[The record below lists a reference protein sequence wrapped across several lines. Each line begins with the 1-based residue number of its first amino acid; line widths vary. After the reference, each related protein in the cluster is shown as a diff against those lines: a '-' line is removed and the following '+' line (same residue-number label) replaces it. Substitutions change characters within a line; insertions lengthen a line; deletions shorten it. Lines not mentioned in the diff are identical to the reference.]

1 MTFERAWVLIFA
13 LAPLA
18 WCAWEWRRTVR
29 VPGAALRSVL
39 KALAIAAVIVALAE
53 PRIDSSESKLAV
65 AALVDQSASMS
76 SADLSRANALVKEL
90 ERGRGRHDLAVRPFA
105 GSLGAATNASIA
117 VAAGAAS
124 RSTDIESA
132 LREAAA
138 GLPEKRVP
146 RLVLIS
152 DGKENRGS
160 MSRAAWQM
168 RELGIPID
176 VFSMKGRERPE
187 LRLEGVSLPPQAFV
201 GEKFTVEMQVTA
213 PRKARAAVEIGA
225 EGKTMGTSQVEL
237 DAGLNSVRA
246 TAAFT
251 ETGAVDLTGSVR
263 AEGLGEVRFARAIT
277 LKKPRMLY
285 VSQDPPG
292 TEASFLKTAAAAR
305 FDVQQDSDPA
315 KARLADYQLVVL
327 NNIDLEALTLD
338 RKAEIER
345 YVKQG
350 GGLLVVSGER
360 NIYIEKKKDVP
371 EDALERTLPA
381 KLAPPRSPEG
391 TCVILIVDKSSSM
404 EGRKMDLARL
414 AAIGVIENLR
424 PIDFVGV
431 LIFDNSFQ
439 WAVPIRK
446 AEDKLLIKR
455 LVGGITP
462 DGGTQIAPALSEA
475 FRKTVPVKATFKHIV
490 LLTDGISE
498 EGDSISVSREA
509 AQLKITIST
518 VGLGQDVNRAYLEKV
533 ASFSKGRAYFLVDPS
548 GLEQILLRDVMEHTG
563 STAIEKPSAPLITK
577 RAEVLEG
584 VGLETAP
591 ALKGYVKYQ
600 AKPTAETLLSMDAG
614 QTKDPLLTRWQFGLG
629 RAAVFASDAKSRWAE
644 PWLAWPGYDK
654 FWNNLLRDLL
664 PHSQEGEAQTEFDPS
679 SMTLSVNYRLGPEM
693 TEPKAPPA
701 IYVLGPNQF
710 REALTL
716 ERAGVGLYR
725 GRVKI
730 GDRRGLFRIRPL
742 EESRMFPETG
752 FYREEEELN
761 DYGANEALLK
771 QVAEFTGGRFN
782 PPVAE
787 VFAGTGKS
795 VPTVI
800 ELWPSFLG
808 AAVLLT
814 IAELFLRKASGF
826 TFWPRRATA

>member
-13 LAPLA
+13 LAPAA
-18 WCAWEWRRTVR
+18 WCFWEWRRSIR
-29 VPGAALRSVL
+29 VPGGRLRLLL
-39 KALAIAAVIVALAE
+39 KAISLAAVIIAFAE
-53 PRIDSSESKLAV
+53 PRIDSSETKLAIT
-65 AALVDQSASMS
+65 ALVDNSASMS
-76 SADLSRANALVKEL
+76 PSDLTRANALVTEL
-90 ERGRGRHDLAVRPFA
+90 RRAQGRHDLTVRPFA
-105 GSLGAATNASIA
+105 GSLGKASNGSIA
-117 VAAGAAS
+117 ALGGAPG
-124 RSTDIESA
+124 RSTDLESA
-132 LREAAA
+132 IRDAAA
-138 GLPEKRVP
+138 GMPEKRVP

-152 DGKENRGS
+152 DGKENHGS
-160 MSRAAWQM
+160 VTRAAWQM

-176 VFSMKGRERPE
+176 VFAMKGRERPA

-201 GEKFTVEMQVTA
+201 GERFTVEMLVQSPAKT
-213 PRKARAAVEIGA
+213 KATVEIAA
-225 EGKTMGTSQVEL
+225 EGKTMGTNTVDLEPGQ
-237 DAGLNSVRA
+237 NTVRA
-246 TAAFT
+246 SAAFS
-251 ETGAVDLTGSVR
+251 ETGAVDLSGSIR
-263 AEGLGEVRFARAIT
+263 AEGQGEVRFARAIT
-277 LKKPRMLY
+277 LKRPRLLY

-292 TEASFLKTAAAAR
+292 TGASFLKTAETAR
-305 FDVQQDSDPA
+305 FEVHQESDPG
-315 KARLADYQLVVL
+315 RGRFSDYQLVVF
-327 NNIDLEALTLD
+327 NNIDLEAIGID

-350 GGLLVVSGER
+350 GGVLVISGER

-404 EGRKMDLARL
+404 EGRKMELARL

-498 EGDSISVSREA
+498 EGDSISVAREA
-509 AQLKITIST
+509 ANLKITIST
-518 VGLGQDVNRAYLEKV
+518 VGLGQDVNRAYLEKI
-533 ASFSKGRAYFLVDPS
+533 ASFSKGRPYFLVDPS

-563 STAIEKPSAPLITK
+563 STAIEKPSSPLIM
-577 RAEVLEG
+577 RPAEILEG
-584 VGLETAP
+584 VGMDSAP

-600 AKPTAETLLSMDAG
+600 SKPTAETLLAMEAG
-614 QTKDPLLTRWQFGLG
+614 ATKDPLLVRWQYGLG
-629 RAAVFASDAKSRWAE
+629 RAAVFTSDAKSRWAE
-644 PWLAWPGYDK
+644 PWLTWAGFDR

-664 PHSQEGEAQTEFDPS
+664 PHSSEGEVQTEFDPATS
-679 SMTLSVNYRLGPEM
+679 TLAVHYRLSPEAGD
-693 TEPKAPPA
+693 PKSPPA
-701 IYVLGPNQF
+701 IYVLGADQF

-716 ERAGVGLYR
+716 ERTGVGLYR

-742 EESRMFPETG
+742 EESRAFPETG

-771 QVAEFTGGRFN
+771 QIAEFTGGRLN
-782 PPVAE
+782 PPVGE
-787 VFAGTGKS
+787 VFSGTGRS

-800 ELWPSFLG
+800 ELWPFLLG
-808 AAVLLT
+808 IAVILT
-814 IAELFLRKASGF
+814 LIELFLRKASGLPWF
-826 TFWPRRATA
+826 ARRATA